1 MHVCMAWF
9 LTPYFRSIMNTT
21 SNQLSWKKLGSTFLN
36 TTQNGIL
43 VTDCYFKTIISN
55 KKTQDHLGIFKGA
68 LIKDTLPELARHAD
82 AVIKTANGIKNI
94 RLIRHPK
101 KFMTDISPV
110 LHNQT
115 VVGIFFLFRDVT
127 LMEKITSEMK
137 ACQKT
142 SLELDTIINS
152 SHDGFWISDGQG
164 KVIKINPASEKL
176 TNIKAENFIGKS
188 IQELLDTKTID
199 RSVTLKVLKT
209 RKKETIIQ
217 RTQNDK
223 NLLLTGT
230 PVFDKQGQLI
240 RVVVN
245 ERDIT
250 EIHALKKKIDEKQ
263 TLKNR
268 LEENLLEMQLEALQS
283 KKIIAKSQN
292 FKTILE
298 KAAKIARVDSS
309 VLILGE
315 SGTGKGVIAELI
327 HHHSKRRDKP
337 MIKLN
342 CGTIPES
349 LVESEL
355 FGYKKGA
362 FTGAD
367 KNKAGRFE
375 IADKGILF
383 LDEIAEVPLTSQVK
397 LLRFLEDGCLSRIG
411 ETKSKQIDVRIIAAT
426 NQNLDAMV
434 AKKTFRQDLYYRL
447 KVIPILLPPLRNRK
461 ACILPLISHY
471 LNFFCKKHGFQ
482 GPITLSSNA
491 ADTLEAYAYPGN
503 IRELINLCERLVVMK
518 EGNKIYSK
526 DLPQSLMD
534 SAEYDTLFKEVQTRD
549 LSFREMMET
558 FERQILKNVM
568 ETHVTQSKAAKA
580 LGLNQST
587 IARKLQRYKLI

>member
-1 MHVCMAWF
+1 
-9 LTPYFRSIMNTT
+9 MNTR
-21 SNQLSWKKLGSTFLN
+21 SPQLSWKQLGSTFLH

-43 VTDCYFKTIISN
+43 VIDCYFKTLVSN
-55 KKTQDHLGIFKGA
+55 KKARDQLEIFKGA
-68 LIKDTLPELARHAD
+68 LIKNTLPELTKPCESALKK
-82 AVIKTANGIKNI
+82 AVSVVDIP
-94 RLIRHPK
+94 LIRQSK
-101 KFMTDISPV
+101 NFRADISPI
-110 LHNQT
+110 LNKET
-115 VVGIFFLFRDVT
+115 VVGLFILVRDVT
-127 LMEKITSEMK
+127 LLETATREMK

-176 TNIKAENFIGKS
+176 TDIKAENFIGKS
-188 IQELLDTKTID
+188 IQELLDTEVID
-199 RSVTLKVLKT
+199 RSVTLKVMET

-217 RTQNDK
+217 RTRTGK

-230 PVFDKQGQLI
+230 PVFDKEGQLI

-250 EIHALKKKIDEKQ
+250 EIQALKREIEEKQ
-263 TLKNR
+263 TLKTR
-268 LEENLLEMQLEALQS
+268 LEEDLLDMQLEALQS

-292 FKTILE
+292 FKTVLE
-298 KAAKIARVDSS
+298 TAAKIARVDSS

-327 HHHSKRRDKP
+327 HYHSKRRDKP

-342 CGTIPES
+342 CGNIPES
-349 LVESEL
+349 LVDSEL

-375 IADKGILF
+375 MADKGILF
-383 LDEIAEVPLTSQVK
+383 LDEIAEVPLASQVK
-397 LLRFLEDGCLSRIG
+397 LLRFLEDGCLSRVG
-411 ETKSKQIDVRIIAAT
+411 ETTSKRVNVRIIAAT
-426 NQNLDAMV
+426 NQNLEAMV
-434 AKKTFRQDLYYRL
+434 ADKRFRQDLYYRL
-447 KVIPILLPPLRNRK
+447 KVIPILLPPLRNRN
-461 ACILPLISHY
+461 ACILPLVSHY
-471 LNFFCKKHGFQ
+471 LNFFCEKHGIE
-482 GPITLSSNA
+482 GPVTLSRNA
-491 ADTLEAYAYPGN
+491 ANTLEGYSYPGN
-503 IRELINLCERLVVMK
+503 IRELINLCEQLVVMT
-518 EGNKIYSK
+518 EGNKIHSR
-526 DLPQSLMD
+526 DLPQSLMN
-534 SAEYDTLFKEVQTRD
+534 SAEYDTLFKDVQTRE

-568 ETHVTQSKAAKA
+568 ETHLTQSKAARA

-587 IARKLQRYKLI
+587 IARKLQKYKLL

>member
-1 MHVCMAWF
+1 MDWF
-9 LTPYFRSIMNTT
+9 LTLYFRTTMNTRPP
-21 SNQLSWKKLGSTFLN
+21 QLSWKQLGSTFLN
-36 TTQNGIL
+36 TTQNAIL
-43 VTDCYFKTIISN
+43 VTDCCFKTLISN
-55 KKTQDHLGIFKGA
+55 QKARDHLGIFKGE
-68 LIKDTLPELARHAD
+68 LVKNILPELAKHSES
-82 AVIKTANGIKNI
+82 VIKNTTSVGDIP
-94 RLIRHPK
+94 LIRHSK
-101 KFMTDISPV
+101 NFIADISPI
-110 LHNQT
+110 LQNQT
-115 VVGIFFLFRDVT
+115 IVGLFFLVRDVT
-127 LMEKITSEMK
+127 LLENTTREMK
-137 ACQKT
+137 ACQKS

-164 KVIKINPASEKL
+164 KVRKINPASEKL
-176 TNIKAENFIGKS
+176 TGIKAEKFIGKS
-188 IQELLDTKTID
+188 IQELLDTEIID
-199 RSVTLKVLKT
+199 RSVTLKVMET

-217 RTQNDK
+217 RTKTGK

-230 PVFDKQGQLI
+230 PVFDKDGQLI

-250 EIHALKKKIDEKQ
+250 EIQALKKEIDEKQ
-263 TLKNR
+263 TLKTR
-268 LEENLLEMQLEALQS
+268 LEEDLLDMQLEALQS

-292 FKTILE
+292 FKTTLE

-327 HHHSKRRDKP
+327 HYHSKRRDKP

-342 CGTIPES
+342 CGNIPES

-383 LDEIAEVPLTSQVK
+383 LDEIAEVPLASQVK
-397 LLRFLEDGCLSRIG
+397 LLRFLEDGCLSRVG
-411 ETKSKQIDVRIIAAT
+411 ETTSKRVNVRIIAAT
-426 NQNLDAMV
+426 NQNLEAMV
-434 AKKTFRQDLYYRL
+434 ADKTFRQDLYYRL

-471 LNFFCKKHGFQ
+471 LNYFCEKHGIE
-482 GPITLSSNA
+482 GPIILSRNA
-491 ADTLEAYAYPGN
+491 ANTLETYAYPGN

-518 EGNKIYSK
+518 EGNKIHSK

-534 SAEYDTLFKEVQTRD
+534 SAKYETLFKEVQTQE
-549 LSFREMMET
+549 LSHREMMET

-568 ETHVTQSKAAKA
+568 ETHLTQSKAARA

-587 IARKLQRYKLI
+587 IARKLQKYKLE

>member
-1 MHVCMAWF
+1 
-9 LTPYFRSIMNTT
+9 MNTK
-21 SNQLSWKKLGSTFLN
+21 SNQLSLKQLCSTFLD
-36 TTQNGIL
+36 TTQNGII
-43 VTDCYFKTIISN
+43 VTDCCFKAIISN
-55 KKTQDHLGIFKGA
+55 KKAQNHLGLFEGA
-68 LIKDTLPELARHAD
+68 LIKNALPELANHCAS
-82 AVIKTANGIKNI
+82 VLKTALSIGDIPI
-94 RLIRHPK
+94 TLPSK
-101 KFMTDISPV
+101 KFMVDISPI
-110 LHNQT
+110 LKNQT
-115 VVGIFFLFRDVT
+115 IEGIFFLFRDVT
-127 LMEKITSEMK
+127 LLEKVTKEMT

-176 TNIKAENFIGKS
+176 ANIKAENFIGKS
-188 IQELLDTKTID
+188 IQELLDTEVID
-199 RSVTLKVLKT
+199 RSVTLKVMET

-217 RTQNDK
+217 RTKNGK

-230 PVFDKQGQLI
+230 PVFDEQGQLI

-250 EIHALKKKIDEKQ
+250 EIQALKKEIDEKQ
-263 TLKNR
+263 TLKTR
-268 LEENLLEMQLEALQS
+268 LEEDLLDMQLEALQS

-298 KAAKIARVDSS
+298 KATKIARVDSS

-327 HHHSKRRDKP
+327 HYHSKRRDKP

-383 LDEIAEVPLTSQVK
+383 LDEIGEIPLSSQVK

-411 ETKSKQIDVRIIAAT
+411 ETTSKRVNVRIIAAT
-426 NQNLDAMV
+426 NQNLEAMV
-434 AKKTFRQDLYYRL
+434 ADKTFRQDLYYRL

-471 LNFFCKKHGFQ
+471 LNYFCEKHEIQ

-491 ADTLEAYAYPGN
+491 ANILETYAYPGN
-503 IRELINLCERLVVMK
+503 VRELINLCERLVVMK
-518 EGNKIYSK
+518 EGNKIHSR

-534 SAEYDTLFKEVQTRD
+534 SAEYETLFKEVQTQE

-568 ETHVTQSKAAKA
+568 ETHLTQSKAAKV

-587 IARKLQRYKLI
+587 IARKLQKYKLL

>member
-1 MHVCMAWF
+1 MDWF
-9 LTPYFRSIMNTT
+9 LTSHFRITMNTRL
-21 SNQLSWKKLGSTFLN
+21 NQLSLKQLCSTFLD
-36 TTQNGIL
+36 TTQNGII
-43 VTDCYFKTIISN
+43 VTDCCFKAIISN
-55 KKTQDHLGIFKGA
+55 KKAQNHLGLFVGA
-68 LIKDTLPELARHAD
+68 LIKNALPELANHCAS
-82 AVIKTANGIKNI
+82 VLKTAISIGDIPI
-94 RLIRHPK
+94 TLPSK
-101 KFMTDISPV
+101 KFMVDISPI
-110 LHNQT
+110 LKNQT
-115 VVGIFFLFRDVT
+115 IEGIFFLFRDVT
-127 LMEKITSEMK
+127 LLEKVTKEMT

-176 TNIKAENFIGKS
+176 ANIKAENFIGKS
-188 IQELLDTKTID
+188 IQELLDTEVID
-199 RSVTLKVLKT
+199 RSVTLKVMET

-217 RTQNDK
+217 RTKNGK

-230 PVFDKQGQLI
+230 PVFDEQGQLI

-250 EIHALKKKIDEKQ
+250 EIQALKKEIDEKQ
-263 TLKNR
+263 TLKTR
-268 LEENLLEMQLEALQS
+268 LEEDLLDMQLEALQS
-283 KKIIAKSQN
+283 KKIIAKSQS

-327 HHHSKRRDKP
+327 HYHSKRRDKP

-383 LDEIAEVPLTSQVK
+383 LDEIAEVPLSSQVK

-411 ETKSKQIDVRIIAAT
+411 ETTSKRVNVRIIAAT
-426 NQNLDAMV
+426 NQNLEAMV
-434 AKKTFRQDLYYRL
+434 ADKTFRQDLYYRL

-471 LNFFCKKHGFQ
+471 LNYFCEKHEIQ
-482 GPITLSSNA
+482 GPITLSPNA
-491 ADTLEAYAYPGN
+491 ANTLEAYAYPGN

-518 EGNKIYSK
+518 EGNKIHSR

-534 SAEYDTLFKEVQTRD
+534 SAEYETLFKEVQTQE

-568 ETHVTQSKAAKA
+568 ETHLTQSKAAKV

-587 IARKLQRYKLI
+587 IARKLQKYKLI